1 MPLSFDVSEAQEV
14 VRALAAVA
22 SADGAILDRE
32 ESFLEGFSIQ
42 HNIGAHVWLGSPL
55 DEVSL
60 ARAVTD
66 PTKRRRVVELCLTMA
81 HTDHDYAPE
90 ERAVIER
97 IAAALSITPDQLQA
111 LTATVAGSLH
121 KK

>member
-1 MPLSFDVSEAQEV
+1 MPPTFEVSEAQEV

-32 ESFLEGFSIQ
+32 ETFLEGFAIQ

-66 PTKRRRVVELCLTMA
+66 PAKRRKVLEMCLTMA

-90 ERAVIER
+90 EREVIRR
-97 IAAALSITPDQLQA
+97 IAQAFAIADDELATMTAAMRP
-111 LTATVAGSLH
+111 

>member
-1 MPLSFDVSEAQEV
+1 MPPTFEVSEAQEV

-32 ESFLEGFSIQ
+32 ESFLEGFAIQ

-66 PTKRRRVVELCLTMA
+66 PAKRRKCLEMCLTMA

-97 IAAALSITPDQLQA
+97 IAAAFSIPPDELQA
-111 LTATVAGSLH
+111 LTRAVAAARAR
-121 KK
+121 

>member
-32 ESFLEGFSIQ
+32 ETFLEGFAIQ
-42 HNIGAHVWLGSPL
+42 HKIGAHVWLGSPL

-66 PTKRRRVVELCLTMA
+66 PQKRRRVLELCLTMA

-90 ERAVIER
+90 ERAVVER
-97 IAAALSITPDQLQA
+97 IATALAISPGDLQS
-111 LTATVAGSLH
+111 LTSEIASRL
-121 KK
+121 K